1 MEPTEDIADAPGRV
15 LSFNELEQQLRDMPV
30 EYGET
35 PLEYPTP
42 QPEEAVSPAE
52 SEPATESSETEASP
66 AEELETFT
74 VEAVAEALQMDPK
87 ALYEQLQV
95 PIGDGESMS
104 LGDFKDRI
112 KDVLKSEA
120 LLAEVQVNREK
131 VETDLLHKNQALML
145 AQQEAGVEV
154 TEQHLQRAAKQREA
168 YGQLQDRT
176 LTELVPDYAES
187 AFRQD
192 FDKKVATRLE
202 AMGYNKQEAAFMKDA
217 RLRLEFY
224 RHQRLLDEVASV
236 TKKRTVVRRN
246 QTPKGLTRSSDTIQ
260 SIRASKDTQNQK
272 VEALGR
278 LL

>member
-1 MEPTEDIADAPGRV
+1 MERTEDIADAPERV
-15 LSFNELEQQLRDMPV
+15 LSFNELEQPLRDMPV

-42 QPEEAVSPAE
+42 QPEEVASPAE

-192 FDKKVATRLE
+192 FDKKVAKRLE

-246 QTPKGLTRSSDTIQ
+246 QAPKGLTRSSDTIQ